1 MCAPTFRKI
10 TEMSSDMLRRI
21 GKKYLRG
28 EMLKE
33 YRRGRRINEWD
44 EEMRDSLS
52 GVMPSLPS
60 INTLYSLS

>member
-28 EMLKE
+28 EMLKK
-33 YRRGRRINEWD
+33 YRHGRRINERD
-44 EEMRDSLS
+44 EKMTSDIKR
-52 GVMPSLPS
+52 
-60 INTLYSLS
+60 T